1 MRYFIQFAL
10 VLLLI
15 QGAFAESIEPKDFE
29 TFNQENRYTTLIEE
43 IRCPV
48 CQGQSIGGSNSSL
61 AGDLREQVRVM
72 ILNKKTDKE
81 IYQFMI
87 ERYGDFV
94 VFKPPI
100 NFKTYFLWFTPI
112 LLLIIFF
119 TYLLRT
125 VKNKNKYEYDS
136 NIESL
141 REIEKAKK
149 ILK

>member
-29 TFNQENRYTTLIEE
+29 TLNQENRYTTLIEE

-112 LLLIIFF
+112 LLLMIFF

-141 REIEKAKK
+141 REIERAKK